1 MDRTQ
6 LAKDIK
12 NNPIFQ
18 ESFDQLREQ
27 LLNDWKNT
35 TVHATTDREQLWLE
49 MRLVDRVYNHIVTVL
64 DDGKMYEHT
73 LNLKEI

>member
-18 ESFDQLREQ
+18 ESFDQLKEQ

>member
-12 NNPIFQ
+12 NNPIFE
-18 ESFDQLREQ
+18 ESFEQLKDQ

-35 TVHATTDREQLWLE
+35 TVHATTDREQLWME
-49 MRLVDRVYNHIVTVL
+49 YKLVDRVYNHIITVL
-64 DDGKMYEHT
+64 EDGKMYEHT